1 MHDDSLLSLSF
12 NAIKCLLN
20 RWDRPSAEYINMKA
34 NGVEFW
40 LHWLSQTMMAWAL
53 AESRFISYR
62 LFRVSSQNKQSYCI
76 MEPGMW
82 NLWSLC
88 ERAAAVAV
96 GMCLYWQRWCEPDD
110 RNHVNALIV
119 MRIINIRAITAAIRL
134 LGYKTVLFT
143 CLWLEREL
151 INGNCITSTK
161 KQPVSFLF
169 YFILKKQF
177 TLIWKDAEK
186 MLIFRQSK
194 M

>member
-1 MHDDSLLSLSF
+1 MV
-12 NAIKCLLN
+12 LN
-20 RWDRPSAEYINMKA
+20 SDYTDY
-34 NGVEFW
+34 
-40 LHWLSQTMMAWAL
+40 LSQWWPERWQSPASFPTGYSETPFL
-53 AESRFISYR
+53 
-62 LFRVSSQNKQSYCI
+62 SQNKQSYCI
-76 MEPGMW
+76 MKPGMW
-82 NLWSLC
+82 NLWRLC
-88 ERAAAVAV
+88 ERAAPPPAAVAV